1 MLLIDK
7 IKSISLDYIETE
19 NYTEIPYAV
28 VDYSGHSSGDTLYM
42 EQLVALKQKATAL
55 GQTNNHINDIMVQLQ
70 SELNIYNR
78 IKPIDQIPAQY

>member
-7 IKSISLDYIETE
+7 IKSIRLDYIETE
-19 NYTEIPYAV
+19 NYADTPYAV
-28 VDYSGHSSGDTLYM
+28 VDYTGHSSGDTLHM

-55 GQTNNHINDIMVQLQ
+55 GQTNTNINDIIDQLQ
-70 SELNIYNR
+70 AELNIYHR